1 MLLNWVIILVC
12 KVNKTILMMFQRP
25 DAVDLIELPL
35 RVQVMVAQSN
45 ANMWRRNGFALVN
58 QVNIIHLY
66 IVWEHWPDTHE

>member
-1 MLLNWVIILVC
+1 
-12 KVNKTILMMFQRP
+12 MMFQRP

-66 IVWEHWPDTHE
+66 IV